1 MYLVHRSSTIS
12 RWVII
17 AMASIAG
24 ILLLSLTLS
33 ISGAV
38 ASRYLLNHPISW
50 VLEASEYILV
60 YITFL
65 AAAWILR
72 RNEHVRMDFV
82 LVRLNLMTQS
92 VVNTVTSA
100 ISTVVCLG
108 LTYFATK
115 VTLDLYQSHYLTPTL
130 FRIPKFIFIAV
141 IAFGSIMLFIEAII
155 RTYYYGREWRA
166 EHNERIQKRSL
177 N

>member
-1 MYLVHRSSTIS
+1 MYLVS
-12 RWVII
+12 RLSAFYRGVII

-24 ILLLSLTLS
+24 ILLLFLTLT

-50 VLEASEYILV
+50 VVEASEYILV

-82 LVRLNLMTQS
+82 LARLKPVTQS
-92 VVNTVTSA
+92 LVNAVTSA

-108 LTYFATK
+108 LAYFATK
-115 VTLDLYQSHYLTPTL
+115 VTLDLYLSHYLTPTL
-130 FRIPKFIFIAV
+130 FRIPKFIFIAA
-141 IAFGSIMLFIEAII
+141 IALGSILLFIEAIV
-155 RTYYYGREWRA
+155 RTSHYVREWRA
-166 EHNERIQKRSL
+166 GHDKGI
-177 N
+177 